1 LNNYPLTSWFHRN
14 RWGIIIAVFGGYV
27 LILCFLE
34 KWIGLA
40 ASIIFVVFP
49 VIAAS
54 WYYSIGWGLLTALVS
69 TLFNAL
75 LLHFA
80 YQHDWNVEL
89 ISGGVAGTVALSL
102 LAIITGKIST
112 LVTKEK
118 QDMTQRLTDEECRLS
133 ITQRQ
138 ASQQA
143 TLFQLSTELAP
154 ILDEDIICRKVVDGL
169 FQHLGYDYVGLYLVD
184 PVTGDRVLKHS
195 SGWEGEADLPRIPRG
210 TGLSERPLLDGQIHY
225 TPDVL
230 KEPKYI
236 PGVGTGSEIDLPIL
250 IGEKVEGV
258 LSTENTM
265 TDAFNQS
272 DFDILTAAAN
282 LAGLALTRCRLFTAQ
297 RRQYDELSVLH
308 AISMA
313 MTEATNED
321 HLINRATQLI
331 GKNLFPDNF
340 GITLLDETTGILT
353 MHTSYTFLRNRQDV
367 TVPLGH
373 GITGRVAQTGQPL
386 RSGDV
391 TQVKGYIQVD
401 PHTRSELCVPLK
413 IGHRVIGVINAE
425 SAKQDAFLDS
435 DERIMVTLAGQL
447 ATTIEGLRSAHGER
461 QRATQLARSNEF
473 IGALGQV
480 AARIGSTPD
489 LDKVLH
495 TLGEELKKLDLNC
508 LVALRIHGTDD
519 LTIRYTS
526 ADRRIIR
533 LIEHASGVR
542 MGELRVPM
550 TRLASHVDLIR
561 NPEPIILTDPVGAIM
576 DFLGGT
582 SRPIFTRISQSADVT
597 PDVLAG
603 HFPLIL
609 EGKIQGLLWLWGGS
623 LQKEDLPAMSV
634 FAGQVA
640 VAIENAR
647 LFMEVQRLAVTDEL
661 TGLNNRRYFDEFG
674 GIEFERSK
682 RYGRSLSAI
691 FMDID
696 HFKDFNDTYGHAI
709 GDQVLQIVAYVCKHQ
724 IREIDL
730 LARYGG
736 EEFVILLPET
746 DRESAGVI
754 AERLRKKIAETFVST
769 NNGNVGVTVSLGV
782 VESND
787 SIPDLN
793 TLIARADQALFGAKH
808 RGRNRVVIIK

>member
-1 LNNYPLTSWFHRN
+1 M
-14 RWGIIIAVFGGYV
+14 AVFGGYV
-27 LILCFLE
+27 LFFLFLE
-34 KWIGLA
+34 RGIGLA
-40 ASIIFVVFP
+40 ASASFVAFP
-49 VIAAS
+49 VIVAA
-54 WYYSIGWGLLTALVS
+54 WLYGTGVGLLAVVISLILNILLFNLVGESGWNTALM
-69 TLFNAL
+69 
-75 LLHFA
+75 H
-80 YQHDWNVEL
+80 
-89 ISGGVAGTVALSL
+89 GGLAGTVALTL
-102 LAIITGKIST
+102 LAIITGKIKAIT
-112 LVTKEK
+112 TKEK
-118 QDMTQRLTDEECRLS
+118 LDMTQRLAAEESHLC

-143 TLFQLSTELAP
+143 ALFQLSTELAP
-154 ILDEDIICRKVVDGL
+154 ILDEDTICRKVVDSL
-169 FQHLGYDYVGLYLVD
+169 FQHLGYDYVGIYLVD

-195 SGWEGEADLPRIPRG
+195 NGWEGIPDLARIPRG
-210 TGLSERPLLDGQIHY
+210 SGLTEGPLLDGQIHY

-230 KEPKYI
+230 KEPNYI
-236 PGVGTGSEIDLPIL
+236 PGTGTGSEIDLPIL
-250 IGEKVEGV
+250 VGEKVDGV
-258 LSTENTM
+258 LSTEKTV

-272 DFDILTAAAN
+272 DFDVLTAAAN
-282 LAGLALTRCRLFTAQ
+282 LAGLALTRCRLFSAQ

-308 AISMA
+308 AISMV

-321 HLINRATQLI
+321 DLIDHATQLI

-340 GITLLDETTGILT
+340 GIMLADETTSTLT
-353 MHTSYTFLRNRQDV
+353 MHSSYTFQRNRQDV
-367 TVPLGH
+367 TVSLGQ
-373 GITGRVAQTGQPL
+373 GITGLVAQTGQPL

-391 TQVKGYIQVD
+391 TQVSEYIQVD
-401 PHTRSELCVPLK
+401 PQTRSELCVPLK

-425 SAKQDAFLDS
+425 SAKQDAFSDS

-447 ATTIEGLRSAHGER
+447 ATTIEGLRRGHGER

-495 TLGEELKKLDLNC
+495 TLGKELKKLDLNC
-508 LVALRIHGTDD
+508 LVALRVHGTDD
-519 LTIRYTS
+519 LTIRFTS

-533 LIEHASGVR
+533 LIEKASGVP

-561 NPEPIILTDPVGAIM
+561 NPEPVILTDPVGAIM

-582 SRPIFTRISQSADVT
+582 SRPIFTRISKSAEVT

-603 HFPLIL
+603 HFPLML

-623 LQKEDLPAMSV
+623 LEKEHLPAMSV
-634 FAGQVA
+634 FADQVA

-661 TGLNNRRYFDEFG
+661 TGLHNRRYFDEFG
-674 GIEFERSK
+674 GIEFKRAK

-696 HFKDFNDTYGHAI
+696 HFKDFNDTYGHTI
-709 GDQVLQIVAYVCKHQ
+709 GDQVLQIVGDVCKRQ
-724 IREIDL
+724 LREIDL

-746 DRESAGVI
+746 NREGAGII
-754 AERLRKKIAETFVST
+754 AERLRKNIAETFVST
-769 NNGNVGVTVSLGV
+769 NHGNVGVTVSLGV

-793 TLIARADQALFGAKH
+793 TLIARADKALFGAKH
-808 RGRNRVVIIK
+808 KGRNRVVIIK

>member
-1 LNNYPLTSWFHRN
+1 M
-14 RWGIIIAVFGGYV
+14 AVFGGYV
-27 LILCFLE
+27 FILYFLE

-40 ASIIFVVFP
+40 ASVIFVVFP

-54 WYYSIGWGLLTALVS
+54 WYYGIGWGLLTALIS
-69 TLFNAL
+69 TFFNAL
-75 LLHFA
+75 LLHLV

-89 ISGGVAGTVALSL
+89 ISGGVAGTVALTL
-102 LAIITGKIST
+102 LAVITGKIKAI
-112 LVTKEK
+112 VTEEK
-118 QDMTQRLTDEECRLS
+118 QDMTQRLAAEESRVS

-143 TLFQLSTELAP
+143 ALFQLSTELAP
-154 ILDEDIICRKVVDGL
+154 VLDEDTICRKVVESL

-184 PVTGDRVLKHS
+184 AATGDRVLKHS
-195 SGWEGEADLPRIPRG
+195 SGWEGEADLPRIPPG
-210 TGLSERPLLDGQIHY
+210 TGLTERPLLDGQIHY

-258 LSTENTM
+258 LSSEKTG
-265 TDAFNQS
+265 TDGFIQS

-282 LAGLALTRCRLFTAQ
+282 LTGLAITRCRLFSSQ
-297 RRQYDELSVLH
+297 RRQYGELSVLH
-308 AISMA
+308 VISMA

-321 HLINRATQLI
+321 DLIDRATQLI

-340 GITLLDETTGILT
+340 GIMLLDESRSALT
-353 MHTSYTFLRNRQDV
+353 LHTSYTFHRNRQDV
-367 TVPLGH
+367 IVPMGH
-373 GITGRVAQTGQPL
+373 GITGKVAQTGQPL
-386 RSGDV
+386 RSRDV
-391 TQVKGYIQVD
+391 TQVAEYIQVD
-401 PHTRSELCVPLK
+401 PQTKSELCVPLK

-425 SAKQDAFLDS
+425 SAKQDAFSDS

-447 ATTIEGLRSAHGER
+447 ATTIEGLRSAHGEH
-461 QRATQLARSNEF
+461 QRAAQLARSNEF
-473 IGALGQV
+473 IRALGQV

-495 TLGEELKKLDLNC
+495 TLGKELNKLDLNC

-526 ADRRIIR
+526 SDRRIIR
-533 LIEHASGVR
+533 LIEKASGVQ

-561 NPEPIILTDPVGAIM
+561 NPEPVILTDPVGAIM

-582 SRPIFTRISQSADVT
+582 SRPIFTRISKSAEVT

-603 HFPLIL
+603 HFPLML

-647 LFMEVQRLAVTDEL
+647 LFAEVQRLAVTDEL
-661 TGLNNRRYFDEFG
+661 TGLNNRRYFDEFAD
-674 GIEFERSK
+674 IEFKRSK
-682 RYGRSLSAI
+682 RYRRLLSAI

-696 HFKDFNDTYGHAI
+696 HFKDFNDTYGHAL
-709 GDQVLQIVAYVCKHQ
+709 GDQVLQIVADVCKHQ
-724 IREIDL
+724 MREIDL

-746 DRESAGVI
+746 NRESAGVI

-769 NNGNVGVTVSLGV
+769 HNCNIGVTVSLGV

-787 SIPDLN
+787 GIPDLN

-808 RGRNRVVIIK
+808 KGRNRVVIIK

>member
-1 LNNYPLTSWFHRN
+1 MA
-14 RWGIIIAVFGGYV
+14 IFGGYV
-27 LILCFLE
+27 FILYFLE
-34 KWIGLA
+34 KWIGLT
-40 ASIIFVVFP
+40 ASVIFVVFP
-49 VIAAS
+49 VIAAA
-54 WYYSIGWGLLTALVS
+54 WYYGIRWGLLTVLVS

-75 LLHFA
+75 LQHFA
-80 YQHDWNVEL
+80 FQQDWNVEL
-89 ISGGVAGTVALSL
+89 ILGGVAGTIALSL
-102 LAIITGKIST
+102 LAIISGKIST
-112 LVTKEK
+112 LITKEK
-118 QDMTQRLTDEECRLS
+118 KDMTQRLTNEEYRLS
-133 ITQRQ
+133 QMQRQ

-143 TLFQLSTELAP
+143 ALFQLSTELTP
-154 ILDEDIICRKVVDGL
+154 ILDEDTICRKVVDSL
-169 FQHLGYDYVGLYLVD
+169 FQHLGYDYVGIYLVD

-195 SGWEGEADLPRIPRG
+195 NGWEGIPDLARIPRG
-210 TGLSERPLLDGQIHY
+210 TGLTERPLLDGQTHY

-250 IGEKVEGV
+250 IGEKVDGV
-258 LSTENTM
+258 LSTEKTV

-272 DFDILTAAAN
+272 DFDVLAAAAN
-282 LAGLALTRCRLFTAQ
+282 LAGLALTRCRLFSAQ
-297 RRQYDELSVLH
+297 RKQYDELSVLH
-308 AISMA
+308 AISMV
-313 MTEATNED
+313 MTETTNED
-321 HLINRATQLI
+321 DLIDRATQLI

-340 GITLLDETTGILT
+340 GITLLDETTGTLT
-353 MHTSYTFLRNRQDV
+353 MHSSYTFQRNRQDV
-367 TVPLGH
+367 TVSLGQ

-391 TQVKGYIQVD
+391 TQVKEYIQFD
-401 PHTRSELCVPLK
+401 PKTKSELCVPLK
-413 IGHRVIGVINAE
+413 IGKRVIGVINAE
-425 SAKQDAFLDS
+425 STKPDAFSDS

-461 QRATQLARSNEF
+461 QRAAQLARSNEF

-508 LVALRIHGTDD
+508 LVALRTNGTDD
-519 LTIRYTS
+519 LTIRFTS

-533 LIEHASGVR
+533 LIEKASGVP

-561 NPEPIILTDPVGAIM
+561 NPEPVILTDPVGAIM

-582 SRPIFTRISQSADVT
+582 SRPIFTRISKSAEVT

-603 HFPLIL
+603 HFPLML
-609 EGKIQGLLWLWGGS
+609 EGKIHGLLWLWGGS
-623 LQKEDLPAMSV
+623 LEKEDLPAMSV
-634 FAGQVA
+634 FADQVA

-647 LFMEVQRLAVTDEL
+647 LFAEVQRLAVTDEL

-674 GIEFERSK
+674 GIEFKRAK

-696 HFKDFNDTYGHAI
+696 RFKDFNDTYGHAI
-709 GDQVLQIVAYVCKHQ
+709 GDQVLQIVGDVCKRQ
-724 IREIDL
+724 LREIDL

-746 DRESAGVI
+746 NRESAGII
-754 AERLRKKIAETFVST
+754 AERLRKNIAETFVST
-769 NNGNVGVTVSLGV
+769 HNGNVGVTVSLGV

-808 RGRNRVVIIK
+808 KGRNRVLIIK